1 MNSYCF
7 ILKIFTISYIYTYSL
22 KKKKY
27 THIYIEFF
35 FTEAWIIRRCKKK
48 YCSLITY
55 ILHFNLFHQD
65 VLVKWLSYLIK
76 SVCALVRILE
86 VVFFI
91 FNDFVKPLLIGMHAC
106 LNKSVLTQIFFK
118 KKGGRGGLDSDW
130 IERKI

>member
-7 ILKIFTISYIYTYSL
+7 ILKIFIISYIYTYSL
-22 KKKKY
+22 KKKY

-35 FTEAWIIRRCKKK
+35 FTKAWIIRRCKKK

-76 SVCALVRILE
+76 SVCALVQILG
-86 VVFFI
+86 VIFFI
-91 FNDFVKPLLIGMHAC
+91 FDDFVKPFLIGMNAC
-106 LNKSVLTQIFFK
+106 LNKSVLT
-118 KKGGRGGLDSDW
+118 
-130 IERKI
+130 

>member
-7 ILKIFTISYIYTYSL
+7 ILKIFIISYIYTYSL
-22 KKKKY
+22 KQKY

-35 FTEAWIIRRCKKK
+35 FTKTWIIRRCKKK

-76 SVCALVRILE
+76 NVCALVRIVG

-91 FNDFVKPLLIGMHAC
+91 FNDFVKGH
-106 LNKSVLTQIFFK
+106 S
-118 KKGGRGGLDSDW
+118 
-130 IERKI
+130 